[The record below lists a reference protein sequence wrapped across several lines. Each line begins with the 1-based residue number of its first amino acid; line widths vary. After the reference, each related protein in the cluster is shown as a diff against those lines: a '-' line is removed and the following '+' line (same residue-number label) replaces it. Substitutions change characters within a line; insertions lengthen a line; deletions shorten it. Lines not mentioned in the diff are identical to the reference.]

1 MKVVVVTTSYPTPE
15 HPVAGNFVAS
25 AVDAVRATGI
35 DVEVVSP
42 DRIRHFVDRY
52 WQAVREGLS
61 FHRGLSAFDPSPP
74 GSKRKKLA
82 QATISSSG

>member
-1 MKVVVVTTSYPTPE
+1 MRDVLLDAAKAVRQARE
-15 HPVAGNFVAS
+15 AS
-25 AVDAVRATGI
+25 ARAL
-35 DVEVVSP
+35 EP

-61 FHRGLSAFDPSPP
+61 FHRGLPAFDPSPP